1 MEYIRTEEFNIDY
14 PTVVTFGKFD
24 GIHKGH
30 KILIEE
36 AKKIAVREGV
46 KVVLCTFDMSEWLQC
61 KIPQISLADERCRIC
76 ENLGVDV
83 LLEYPFSDDMAAM
96 EPEEFVIDFIADRLS
111 AKYVVVGTDWKFGKN
126 RSGNVDI
133 LSSLQEKYGYK
144 AVIMDKF
151 MVENREISSTW
162 IREEISNG
170 NMEKAAELLGYP
182 YSISG
187 KVLHGNQIG
196 RTIGFPTINFEPEED
211 KILPPYGAY
220 VSEVVVDGV
229 RYKAVT
235 NVGMKPTVEGNRS
248 LTVETHILNFDK
260 DVYDEFLEV
269 SLLHFIRPETKFES
283 FEALKKQL
291 QSDVENSLT
300 Y

>member
-61 KIPQISLADERCRIC
+61 KIPQISLADERYRIC

-111 AKYVVVGTDWKFGKN
+111 AKYVVVGTDWRFGKN

-151 MVENREISSTW
+151 MVDNREISSTW

-196 RTIGFPTINFEPEED
+196 RTIEFPTINFEPEED

-235 NVGMKPTVEGNRS
+235 NVGMKPTVAGNRS

>member
-111 AKYVVVGTDWKFGKN
+111 AKYVVVGTDWRFGKN

-151 MVENREISSTW
+151 MVDNREISSTW

-220 VSEVVVDGV
+220 VSEVVVDDV

-235 NVGMKPTVEGNRS
+235 NVGMKPTVAGNRS

-260 DVYDEFLEV
+260 DVYDDFLEV